1 MVIDAFSNFFLSA
14 PSINNNDAV
23 PLMLLLKTE
32 LDELFSLVV
41 NVAFGIT
48 PVFESIDNSICVP
61 VIIDPLALS
70 FILPLA
76 YSSSEI

>member
-1 MVIDAFSNFFLSA
+1 
-14 PSINNNDAV
+14 
-23 PLMLLLKTE
+23 MLLLKTE
-32 LDELFSLVV
+32 PELFSLVM

-48 PVFESIDNSICVP
+48 PVFESIDNSNSVP
-61 VIIDPLALS
+61 VIVDVLALS